1 MANLVKEE
9 KKNEKIIRG
18 LLKLPANRRCINC
31 NSLGPQYVCTNFWT
45 FVCTNCSGIHREFT
59 HRIKSISMAKF
70 SSQEVAALQEGGNER
85 ARELYFKDWDPQHH
99 SFPHSSN
106 IDRLRDFIKNVYVY
120 RRYTGESVGDRPQK
134 MKDKRDNY
142 NENQKAESYKSGLR
156 SPPYEDRYSPS
167 GRNSDRIFRYNY
179 GERSPGYDQ
188 GKYKRSPAY
197 FEVVDDRRRDNKVGN
212 VRQNRRLEAPRFL
225 EAPNPEGKSPD
236 HQKNVNKSSDPVV
249 NQAKDTSV
257 DDIPPLKIGETA
269 ISMVTDDSTQMVP
282 DDSTQMES
290 NLSSSSICSADANS
304 VQLKGSY
311 FESLM
316 DLIVDPNL
324 PVATTE
330 EQAVPQQTTSDT
342 DDGGNSSASDIS
354 GQQKVSQVAPDANP
368 LVSVL
373 GQLSVSEPAAKEN
386 VSTVSVSGIDSSPKA
401 SGGENLPTI
410 HQEQLSLLKST
421 GSPSNQPSNVPAVGT
436 SNDQTSMS
444 SVAPHEQGSFTAASI
459 NPSGHL
465 PQITTKSSQETNA
478 GISSQPTSAGST
490 HGGRKELPA
499 DFFTSLYPTTP
510 LSAPGWQRGPYP
522 GIGYNMQFPTR
533 VTAATY
539 TQTSKSV
546 NPFDLTSDPA
556 PTFPSVTPQ
565 QVPLPNMTSP
575 LALIRTSSFGAPSP
589 RWNPSEHLPYATSVS
604 PGTFMMHQVPNN
616 MPRELAMMSVG
627 NQGGLGTDNRGTDCG
642 TSGIHQQPAISY
654 AQASTP
660 NSVNPV
666 GGNPFG

>member
-9 KKNEKIIRG
+9 KKNDKIIRG
-18 LLKLPANRRCINC
+18 LLKLPANRRGHNMCAQI
-31 NSLGPQYVCTNFWT
+31 SGPLSVQT
-45 FVCTNCSGIHREFT
+45 
-59 HRIKSISMAKF
+59 
-70 SSQEVAALQEGGNER
+70 VAE
-85 ARELYFKDWDPQHH
+85 YSKVD
-99 SFPHSSN
+99 SFAVILSSSN

-156 SPPYEDRYSPS
+156 SPSYEDGYSPS
-167 GRNSDRIFRYNY
+167 YGGRNSDRIFRYNY

-225 EAPNPEGKSPD
+225 DAPKPEGKSPD
-236 HQKNVNKSSDPVV
+236 HQKNDDKSSDPVV

-269 ISMVTDDSTQMVP
+269 ISKETMVP
-282 DDSTQMES
+282 DDSTQMETTLLEGQPNRASTGAGSARINS
-290 NLSSSSICSADANS
+290 NLSSSSICSAEANS
-304 VQLKGSY
+304 VQSKGSY

-354 GQQKVSQVAPDANP
+354 GQQKVSQVDPDANP

-386 VSTVSVSGIDSSPKA
+386 ISTVSVSGIDSSPKA

-410 HQEQLSLLKST
+410 QQEQLSLLQST

-444 SVAPHEQGSFTAASI
+444 SVAPYEQGSFTAASI

-478 GISSQPTSAGST
+478 GISTQPPSAGST
-490 HGGRKELPA
+490 HGGMKELPV
-499 DFFTSLYPTTP
+499 DLFTSLYPTTP

-522 GIGYNMQFPTR
+522 VLISDTSASVITKHDFSTRFNSNFQFWSPFPTMESLR
-533 VTAATY
+533 T
-539 TQTSKSV
+539 
-546 NPFDLTSDPA
+546 
-556 PTFPSVTPQ
+556 
-565 QVPLPNMTSP
+565 
-575 LALIRTSSFGAPSP
+575 LALCNKCLSS
-589 RWNPSEHLPYATSVS
+589 
-604 PGTFMMHQVPNN
+604 
-616 MPRELAMMSVG
+616 
-627 NQGGLGTDNRGTDCG
+627 NQGRLGPDNRGADCG
-642 TSGIHQQPAISY
+642 TSGIDQHPAISY

>member
-354 GQQKVSQVAPDANP
+354 
-368 LVSVL
+368 
-373 GQLSVSEPAAKEN
+373 
-386 VSTVSVSGIDSSPKA
+386 A

>member
-9 KKNEKIIRG
+9 EKNEKIIRG

-70 SSQEVAALQEGGNER
+70 SSQEVAALQEGGNEH
-85 ARELYFKDWDPQHH
+85 ARELYFKDWDPQRH

-106 IDRLRDFIKNVYVY
+106 IDRLRDFVKNVYVY
-120 RRYTGESVGDRPQK
+120 RRYTGENVGDRSQK

-156 SPPYEDRYSPS
+156 CPPYEDRYSPS
-167 GRNSDRIFRYNY
+167 IGGRNSDRIFRYNY

-188 GKYKRSPAY
+188 GKYKRSPSY

-212 VRQNRRLEAPRFL
+212 VRQNRTLEAPRFL
-225 EAPNPEGKSPD
+225 DAPMPEGKSPD
-236 HQKNVNKSSDPVV
+236 HQKNVDKSSDPVV
-249 NQAKDTSV
+249 NQVKDTSV
-257 DDIPPLKIGETA
+257 DDVPPLQNGETA
-269 ISMVTDDSTQMVP
+269 ISKETMVP

-290 NLSSSSICSADANS
+290 NLSSNSICSADANS
-304 VQLKGSY
+304 VQLKRSY

-324 PVATTE
+324 PVATAE
-330 EQAVPQQTTSDT
+330 EQAVPQQTTSVT
-342 DDGGNSSASDIS
+342 DDDENSSASDIP
-354 GQQKVSQVAPDANP
+354 GQQKVSHVAPDANP
-368 LVSVL
+368 LVCPL
-373 GQLSVSEPAAKEN
+373 GLSVSEPAAKEDI
-386 VSTVSVSGIDSSPKA
+386 STVSVSGIDSSPKA
-401 SGGENLPTI
+401 SGGENLSTI
-410 HQEQLSLLKST
+410 QQEQ
-421 GSPSNQPSNVPAVGT
+421 PSNQPSNVPAVGT
-436 SNDQTSMS
+436 PNDQTSMS
-444 SVAPHEQGSFTAASI
+444 SVAPHEQGSFTATSL
-459 NPSGHL
+459 NPSVHL
-465 PQITTKSSQETNA
+465 PHITTKSSQETNA
-478 GISSQPTSAGST
+478 GISSQPPSARST
-490 HGGRKELPA
+490 HDGRKELPV
-499 DFFTSLYPTTP
+499 DLFTSLYPTAP

-533 VTAATY
+533 VTAPTY

-556 PTFPSVTPQ
+556 PMFPSVTPQ

-589 RWNPSEHLPYATSVS
+589 RWNPSEHLPFATSVS
-604 PGTFMMHQVPNN
+604 PGTFMMHRVPNN
-616 MPRELAMMSVG
+616 MPHELAMMSVG
-627 NQGGLGTDNRGTDCG
+627 NQGRLGPDNRGTDCG
-642 TSGIHQQPAISY
+642 TSGISY

>member
-9 KKNEKIIRG
+9 EKNEKIIRG

-70 SSQEVAALQEGGNER
+70 SSQEVIALQEGGNER
-85 ARELYFKDWDPQHH
+85 ARELYFKDWDPQRH
-99 SFPHSSN
+99 SFPQSSN

-142 NENQKAESYKSGLR
+142 NENQKAESYRSGLR
-156 SPPYEDRYSPS
+156 SPSYEDRYSPS
-167 GRNSDRIFRYNY
+167 YGGRNSDRIFIYNY

-188 GKYKRSPAY
+188 GKHKRSPAY

-212 VRQNRRLEAPRFL
+212 VRQNRSLEAPGL
-225 EAPNPEGKSPD
+225 LDAPKPKGKSPD
-236 HQKNVNKSSDPVV
+236 HQKNVDKSSDPVV
-249 NQAKDTSV
+249 NQAKDTLG
-257 DDIPPLKIGETA
+257 DDVPPLQIGKTA
-269 ISMVTDDSTQMVP
+269 ISKETMVP
-282 DDSTQMES
+282 DGTTQVES

-324 PVATTE
+324 PVAITE
-330 EQAVPQQTTSDT
+330 EQAVPQQTTSVT

-354 GQQKVSQVAPDANP
+354 GQKKVSQVAPDANP
-368 LVSVL
+368 LVSAL

-386 VSTVSVSGIDSSPKA
+386 ISTVSVSGIDSSPKA
-401 SGGENLPTI
+401 SGGENLPTTQ
-410 HQEQLSLLKST
+410 QEQLSLLKST
-421 GSPSNQPSNVPAVGT
+421 GSPSNQPSDVPAVGT

-444 SVAPHEQGSFTAASI
+444 SVAPHEQGSFTVASI

-478 GISSQPTSAGST
+478 GISSQPPSAEST
-490 HGGRKELPA
+490 HGGRKELPV
-499 DFFTSLYPTTP
+499 DLFTSLYPTAP
-510 LSAPGWQRGPYP
+510 LSAPGWQREPYP

-533 VTAATY
+533 VTAPTY
-539 TQTSKSV
+539 TQTSKFV
-546 NPFDLTSDPA
+546 NPFDLTSDPD
-556 PTFPSVTPQ
+556 PTFPSVTSQ
-565 QVPLPNMTSP
+565 HVPLPNMTSP

-589 RWNPSEHLPYATSVS
+589 RWNLSEHLPNPTSVS
-604 PGTFMMHQVPNN
+604 PGPFVMHQIPNN
-616 MPRELAMMSVG
+616 MPRELAATMMSAG
-627 NQGGLGTDNRGTDCG
+627 NQGRLGPDNNGTNCG
-642 TSGIHQQPAISY
+642 TSGIHQHPAISY
-654 AQASTP
+654 AQANSP